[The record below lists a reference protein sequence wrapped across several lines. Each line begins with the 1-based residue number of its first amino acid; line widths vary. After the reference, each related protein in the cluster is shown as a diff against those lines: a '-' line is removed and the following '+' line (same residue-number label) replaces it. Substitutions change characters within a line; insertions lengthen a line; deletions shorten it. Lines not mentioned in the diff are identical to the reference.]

1 MFIANKS
8 RTHVCKRDCICVVH
22 KVHEEEEN
30 HTQPK
35 AHTAFGD
42 GPF

>member
-1 MFIANKS
+1 MQVE
-8 RTHVCKRDCICVVH
+8 HMCVREIVFVWF

-35 AHTAFGD
+35 AHTHIYSIWD